1 MVKMPKTEAR
11 KTWSLAT
18 RSSPLPGFRLT
29 IGFTLIYLT
38 VIVLIPLTAILLHGA
53 RLGFGVFLH
62 TVTSPRVLASYRVTL
77 GCAAIAAL
85 LSAISGMLVAWVLA
99 RYSFPG
105 KRIVDALVD
114 LPFALPTA
122 VAGIS
127 LTALYAE
134 NGWIGRYLEPHG
146 IHVAFTPLGIMM
158 AMSFVGF
165 PFVVRSV
172 QPVLEDLDPAMEEA
186 AASLG
191 ANVWQR
197 FTRVIAPVA
206 FPALLTGTALAFARA
221 AGEYGSVI
229 FIAGNMPMKTE
240 ITALL
245 IVTKLEEYDYTGA
258 AAIAGAML
266 ALSFTIMLLVNV
278 IQWWVQRREG
288 KRV

>member
-1 MVKMPKTEAR
+1 MPVMQANKSWR
-11 KTWSLAT
+11 FVT

-29 IGFTLIYLT
+29 FTFTMIYLT
-38 VIVLIPLTAILLHGA
+38 MIVLIPLAAILLRAA
-53 RLGFGVFLH
+53 REGFFGFLH
-62 TVTSPRVLASYRVTL
+62 TVTAPRVLASYRVTL
-77 GCAAIAAL
+77 ESAGLAAL
-85 LSAISGMLVAWVLA
+85 LSAVFGMLLAWVLA
-99 RYSFPG
+99 RYDFPG
-105 KRIVDALVD
+105 KRVVDALVD

-127 LTALYAE
+127 LTALYTE
-134 NGWIGRYLEPHG
+134 QGWIGRYLEPHG
-146 IHVAFTPLGIMM
+146 IHVAFTPIGIVL

-197 FTRVIAPVA
+197 FTRVIAPVT

-245 IVTKLEEYDYTGA
+245 IVTKLEEYDYSGA

-266 ALSFTIMLLVNV
+266 ALSFAVMLLVNLL
-278 IQWWVQRREG
+278 QWWGQRREG
-288 KRV
+288 NRT

>member
-1 MVKMPKTEAR
+1 MPETKR
-11 KTWSLAT
+11 GKPWSLVT
-18 RSSPLPGFRLT
+18 QSSPLPGFRLSM
-29 IGFTLIYLT
+29 GFTLTYLT
-38 VIVLIPLTAILLHGA
+38 VIVLIPLTAILLHAA
-53 RLGFGVFLH
+53 RLGWVAFLH
-62 TVTSPRVLASYRVTL
+62 TVTAPRVLASYRVTL
-77 GCAAIAAL
+77 GSAAAAAL
-85 LSAISGMLVAWVLA
+85 LSAAFGLLLAWVLA
-99 RYSFPG
+99 RYDFPG

-146 IHVAFTPLGIMM
+146 IHVAFTPLGIVM

-245 IVTKLEEYDYTGA
+245 IVTKLEEFDYTGA
-258 AAIAGAML
+258 AAIAAAML
-266 ALSFTIMLLVNV
+266 ALSFSIMLV
-278 IQWWVQRREG
+278 INLTQWWVQRREG

>member
-1 MVKMPKTEAR
+1 MPEKKAR
-11 KTWSLAT
+11 KTLSLVI
-18 RSSPLPGFRLT
+18 RSSPLPGFRLS
-29 IGFTLIYLT
+29 IGFTLAYLT
-38 VIVLIPLTAILLHGA
+38 VIVLIPLTAILVHGA
-53 RLGFGVFLH
+53 RLGFGAFLH
-62 TVTSPRVLASYRVTL
+62 TVTAPRVMASYRVTL
-77 GCAAIAAL
+77 GSAAVAAL
-85 LSAISGMLVAWVLA
+85 LSSVFGMLLAWVLA

-134 NGWIGRYLEPHG
+134 HGWIGRYLEPHG
-146 IHVAFTPLGIMM
+146 IHVAFTPLGIVM

-245 IVTKLEEYDYTGA
+245 IVTKLEEFDYTGA

-266 ALSFTIMLLVNV
+266 ALSFTIMLAVNL

>member
-1 MVKMPKTEAR
+1 MSVKRANKSWR
-11 KTWSLAT
+11 FIT
-18 RSSPLPGFRLT
+18 RSSPLPGFRLS
-29 IGFTLIYLT
+29 FTFTMIYLT
-38 VIVLIPLTAILLHGA
+38 VIVLVPLAAILLHA
-53 RLGFGVFLH
+53 SRQGFIGFLH
-62 TVTSPRVLASYRVTL
+62 TVTAPRVLASYRVTL
-77 GCAAIAAL
+77 GSAGVAAL
-85 LSAISGMLVAWVLA
+85 LSAVFGMLLAWVLA
-99 RYSFPG
+99 RYDCPG
-105 KRIVDALVD
+105 KRVVDALVD

-127 LTALYAE
+127 LTALYTE
-134 NGWIGRYLEPHG
+134 QGWIGRYLEPHG
-146 IHVAFTPLGIMM
+146 IHVAFTPIGIVM

-240 ITALL
+240 ITTLL
-245 IVTKLEEYDYTGA
+245 IVTKLEEYDYSGA

-266 ALSFTIMLLVNV
+266 ALSFSIMLLVNLL
-278 IQWWVQRREG
+278 QWWGQRREG
-288 KRV
+288 KRT

>member
-1 MVKMPKTEAR
+1 MPEKKRR
-11 KTWSLAT
+11 KTWSLTT
-18 RSSPLPGFRLT
+18 RSSPLPGFRLSV
-29 IGFTLIYLT
+29 GFTLAYLT
-38 VIVLIPLTAILLHGA
+38 VIVLIPLTAILLHGT
-53 RLGFGVFLH
+53 RMGFSAFLH
-62 TVTSPRVLASYRVTL
+62 TVTAPRVLASYRVTL
-77 GCAAIAAL
+77 GSAAAAAL
-85 LSAISGMLVAWVLA
+85 LSACFGMLLAWVLA
-99 RYSFPG
+99 RYNFPG

-127 LTALYAE
+127 LTALYAG

-229 FIAGNMPMKTE
+229 FIAGNMPMRTE

-245 IVTKLEEYDYTGA
+245 IITKLEEFDYAGA
-258 AAIAGAML
+258 AAIAVAML
-266 ALSFTIMLLVNV
+266 ALSFAIILMVNL
-278 IQWWVQRREG
+278 IQWRIQRREG
-288 KRV
+288 KRI